1 MAKGKTPLQT
11 RLAGG
16 DTAAVVAAVAAAV
29 VVVVPWAAWRRFAP
43 TSRSW
48 SGRGKKE
55 PRDRQ
60 KMGEEAAEYM
70 AAFANADG
78 GVLRLGI
85 EDNGAVT
92 GHDLPVKA
100 LASLL
105 SAPETRLDPPQP
117 KGFVVAHGDHE
128 VVVFDVPACD
138 GPVRMKGNG
147 FPLRVGD
154 QTVQA
159 KESRIAETKRQGM
172 YESWEN
178 RPSPCSLADPD
189 AHLLARARR
198 QAGLA
203 SLTNED
209 DLLKRKPADRHGTRL
224 VLRRAAELLFVR
236 GDPDHPNGGIRV
248 FRVIGTERLTGALH
262 NVEELPRIEGNVPT
276 VLEEAQE
283 AVRRLLR
290 RPSRLLGARFHQV
303 SEYPDFAWREA
314 MLNAVLHR
322 DDAIQGMGAEV
333 WLFEDPMEVVSAGAL
348 PQGVRLQDVL
358 RLERLHVSRNPRL
371 VRVLVDLGQA
381 RDQGEGLP
389 RMFAEMEG
397 AFLPRPVVEVK
408 GQHTVVTLHNMP
420 TLSAADHRFL
430 AALGNTDMGTEA
442 LRVLLIASRHGK
454 VTNAALRST
463 MGLDTLAASQLLR
476 GLRDRELLHL
486 HPHGAQSSYALPPI
500 LVQAASADG
509 GKLDAHGGKLDP
521 GSQTLPEDLLTAIDQ
536 LGSRPRQAS
545 VRGVI
550 QAICTVKPW
559 TTRGEIT
566 RHLRF
571 SRKKLGPRHLTPMV
585 DGGWLELRYPQ
596 QPTHPHQ
603 AHPHQAYRIIPA
615 FPGNPRPERVA

>member
-1 MAKGKTPLQT
+1 MTSWAWLMDIKPTAMADSRFDLHPFLGQKEGQHFERKSMWHGP
-11 RLAGG
+11 AG
-16 DTAAVVAAVAAAV
+16 
-29 VVVVPWAAWRRFAP
+29 RKQ
-43 TSRSW
+43 S
-48 SGRGKKE
+48 
-55 PRDRQ
+55 RDRQ
-60 KMGEEAAEYM
+60 KVREEAAEYV

-78 GVLRLGI
+78 GVLLLGI
-85 EDNGAVT
+85 EDNGTVT
-92 GHDLPVKA
+92 GHDLPAKV

-117 KGFVVAHGDHE
+117 KGFVVVHEDHE

-138 GPVRMKGNG
+138 VPVQMKGNG

-154 QTVQA
+154 QTIQA

-178 RPSPCSLADPD
+178 RPSPRSLADLD
-189 AHLLARARR
+189 ADLLARARR

-209 DLLKRKPADRHGTRL
+209 YLLKRKLADRHGTRL

-283 AVRRLLR
+283 VVRRLLR

-322 DDAIQGMGAEV
+322 DYAIQGMGVEV
-333 WLFEDPMEVVSAGAL
+333 WLFEDRMEVVSAGAL
-348 PQGVRLQDVL
+348 PQGVTLQDVL

-381 RDQGEGLP
+381 RDQGEGIP

-397 AFLPRPVVEVK
+397 AFLPRPTVEVK
-408 GQHTVVTLHNMP
+408 GQRIVVTLQNMP

-430 AALGNTDMGTEA
+430 AELGNTDMSTED
-442 LRVLLIASRHGK
+442 LRVLLVAFRHGK

-463 MGLDTLAASQLLR
+463 TGLDTLAASQLLR
-476 GLRDRELLHL
+476 SLRDRELLRL
-486 HPHGAQSSYALPPI
+486 HPHGAQSYYALPPI
-500 LVQAASADG
+500 LVQAVDAEEMEAASTDRK
-509 GKLDAHGGKLDP
+509 KLDADRGKLGTDREKLDP
-521 GSQTLPEDLLTAIDQ
+521 GRQVLPEDLLTAIDQ
-536 LGSRPRQAS
+536 LGDPPAQRVDSR
-545 VRGVI
+545 
-550 QAICTVKPW
+550 C
-559 TTRGEIT
+559 
-566 RHLRF
+566 
-571 SRKKLGPRHLTPMV
+571 
-585 DGGWLELRYPQ
+585 D
-596 QPTHPHQ
+596 
-603 AHPHQAYRIIPA
+603 
-615 FPGNPRPERVA
+615 PGNLRREAVDDEGRNRKTLAVLPEEAGTTSSHAHG

>member
-1 MAKGKTPLQT
+1 M
-11 RLAGG
+11 G
-16 DTAAVVAAVAAAV
+16 DS
-29 VVVVPWAAWRRFAP
+29 RFDIQPFLGQKEGQHFECKSMWHRPA
-43 TSRSW
+43 
-48 SGRGKKE
+48 GKKR

-60 KMGEEAAEYM
+60 KVHEEAAEYV

-78 GVLRLGI
+78 GVLLLGI

-92 GHDLPVKA
+92 GHDLPAKA

-105 SAPETRLDPPQP
+105 SAPATRLDPPQP
-117 KGFVVAHGDHE
+117 KGFEDRE

-138 GPVRMKGNG
+138 VPVQMHGNG

-154 QTVQA
+154 QTIQA

-178 RPSPCSLADPD
+178 RPSPCSLDDLD
-189 AHLLARARR
+189 AALLAGARR
-198 QAGLA
+198 QAGLS

-209 DLLKRKPADRHGTRL
+209 YLLKRKLADWHGTRL

-236 GDPDHPNGGIRV
+236 GDPDHPNAGIRV

-283 AVRRLLR
+283 VVRRLLR

-322 DDAIQGMGAEV
+322 DYAIQGTGVEV
-333 WLFEDPMEVVSAGAL
+333 WLFEDRMEVVSAGAL
-348 PQGVRLQDVL
+348 PQGVTLQDVL

-381 RDQGEGLP
+381 RDQGEGIP

-397 AFLPRPVVEVK
+397 AFLPRPTVEVK
-408 GQHTVVTLHNMP
+408 GQRTVVTLQNMP

-430 AALGNTDMGTEA
+430 AALGNTDMSTED
-442 LRVLLIASRHGK
+442 LRVLLIAFRHSK

-463 MGLDTLAASQLLR
+463 MGLDTLAASQVLR

-486 HPHGAQSSYALPPI
+486 HPHGAQSYYALPPI
-500 LVQAASADG
+500 LAQAA
-509 GKLDAHGGKLDP
+509 DAEEMEAAGEAAHAK
-521 GSQTLPEDLLTAIDQ
+521 
-536 LGSRPRQAS
+536 SRF
-545 VRGVI
+545 VG
-550 QAICTVKPW
+550 
-559 TTRGEIT
+559 
-566 RHLRF
+566 
-571 SRKKLGPRHLTPMV
+571 
-585 DGGWLELRYPQ
+585 
-596 QPTHPHQ
+596 
-603 AHPHQAYRIIPA
+603 
-615 FPGNPRPERVA
+615 

>member
-1 MAKGKTPLQT
+1 M
-11 RLAGG
+11 G
-16 DTAAVVAAVAAAV
+16 DS
-29 VVVVPWAAWRRFAP
+29 RFDIQPFLGQKEGQHFEHKSMWHGPA
-43 TSRSW
+43 
-48 SGRGKKE
+48 GKKR

-60 KMGEEAAEYM
+60 KVREEAAEYV

-78 GVLRLGI
+78 GVLLLGI

-92 GHDLPVKA
+92 GHDLPAKA

-117 KGFVVAHGDHE
+117 KGFVVAHEDHE

-138 GPVRMKGNG
+138 VPVQMHGNG
-147 FPLRVGD
+147 FPLRIGD
-154 QTVQA
+154 QTIQA

-178 RPSPCSLADPD
+178 RPSPCSLADLD
-189 AHLLARARR
+189 ADLLARARR
-198 QAGLA
+198 QAGLS

-209 DLLKRKPADRHGTRL
+209 YLLKRKLADRHGTRL

-236 GDPDHPNGGIRV
+236 GDPDHPNAGIRV
-248 FRVIGTERLTGALH
+248 FRVIGSERLTGALH

-276 VLEEAQE
+276 VLKEAQE
-283 AVRRLLR
+283 VVRRLLR

-322 DDAIQGMGAEV
+322 DYAIQGTGVEV
-333 WLFEDPMEVVSAGAL
+333 WLFEDRMEVVSAGAL
-348 PQGVRLQDVL
+348 PQGVTLRDVL

-381 RDQGEGLP
+381 RDQGEGIP

-397 AFLPRPVVEVK
+397 AFLPRPTVEVK
-408 GQHTVVTLHNMP
+408 GQRTVVTLQNMP

-430 AALGNTDMGTEA
+430 AALGNTDMGTED
-442 LRVLLIASRHGK
+442 LRVLLIAFRHGK

-463 MGLDTLAASQLLR
+463 MGLDTLAASQVLR

-486 HPHGAQSSYALPPI
+486 HPRGAQSYYALPPI
-500 LVQAASADG
+500 LAQKADGGKLSADG
-509 GKLDAHGGKLDP
+509 GKLDPGG
-521 GSQTLPEDLLTAIDQ
+521 QALPEDLLTAIDQ
-536 LGSRPRQAS
+536 LGSRPRKES

-550 QAICTVKPW
+550 RAICAVKPW
-559 TTRGEIT
+559 IT
-566 RHLRF
+566 REEIAKHLRF
-571 SRKKLGPRHLTPMV
+571 SQKKLGPKHLKPMV
-585 DGGWLELRYPQ
+585 DAGWLELRYPQ

-603 AHPHQAYRIIPA
+603 AYRNT
-615 FPGNPRPERVA
+615 PGSHGDRQPEGA